1 MEMDNDLRGMIAER
15 AYEIYQSRGASPGRE
30 FDDWLEAERDVLSS
44 LLAGKDVGAS
54 DEPPAP
60 AKRAR
65 KTVKGL
71 TATKPATRRK
81 GKGKEGPGAAAP

>member
-71 TATKPATRRK
+71 TATKPSTRR
-81 GKGKEGPGAAAP
+81 KGKEGPGAAAP